1 MDDKRIILIPKEYHN
16 ELWKVSPKQLKNTI
30 EQLCH

>member
-1 MDDKRIILIPKEYHN
+1 MDDKRIILIPKEYDD

-30 EQLCH
+30 EQFCH